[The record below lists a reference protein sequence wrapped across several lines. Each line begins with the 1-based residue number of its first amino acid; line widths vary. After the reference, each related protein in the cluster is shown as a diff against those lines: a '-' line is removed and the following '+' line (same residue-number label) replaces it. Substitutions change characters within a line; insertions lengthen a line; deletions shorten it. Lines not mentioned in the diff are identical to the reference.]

1 MAQQPEQGEAGPI
14 NVNAQAVAT
23 QPLPEFNLDAEIG
36 ASLGARWNLWIEDFE
51 MFLLASGINDPKRQ
65 RALLLYEA
73 GHRVRE
79 IFRQNPIQKYQRL

>member
-1 MAQQPEQGEAGPI
+1 MHRPWQH
-14 NVNAQAVAT
+14 NHYR
-23 QPLPEFNLDAEIG
+23 LPEFNPDAEIG

-73 GHRVRE
+73 GHR
-79 IFRQNPIQKYQRL
+79 PLLC